1 MELLTTIQD
10 FIQTPL
16 GIALITSLGGI
27 VITKVDPTNKILNI
41 IKKIHAIVGTLIAML
56 ETKKKS

>member
-1 MELLTTIQD
+1 METLNTIQE

-16 GIALITSLGGI
+16 GIALVTSLGGI
-27 VITKVDPTNKILNI
+27 IVAKVDPTNKILNI
-41 IKKIHAIVGTLIAML
+41 IKKVYGIVGILIAML